1 MILAGYP
8 CGHGWMYLY
17 TCTVYI
23 VLGGGVSY
31 LPERYI
37 RRISYLPE
45 RLVYWYHVN
54 TCTLVISM
62 VTVTMT

>member
-1 MILAGYP
+1 MWA
-8 CGHGWMYLY
+8 WMD
-17 TCTVYI
+17 
-23 VLGGGVSY
+23 VLGIMYRLYCIGWGVSY